1 MEVSCNALKEII
13 KEHAVIRYIA
23 DQSFSGHVYLVGGA
37 IREILL
43 KKAPRDYDL
52 ALTDEIDLKKL
63 QQIFKRP
70 AFILGKK
77 PIQTHRIITDDT
89 SFDITIVKGSI
100 EEDLKRRDFTM
111 NAIAYD
117 IGSDVVVDTLHG
129 IEDIQNKII
138 RYPNKDSLKNDP
150 LRMLKAIRHYATLDG
165 FILDNE
171 LFRSIG
177 ELKNLIH
184 ETAAERIKYEMD
196 HIVIADGVA
205 DAMKILSETGLLFEL
220 FPELYALRQ
229 MDIEKNFQL
238 ETLGHTLDGYHFFH
252 SCNQRYAT
260 LDEKAL
266 RNVGYAFLFHDLGK
280 AHTFSYDEE
289 KGVVHFFYHERF
301 SQDIALGIMEKLR
314 FSIHEIKTILA
325 IIESHMRIFLISNNE
340 STEKAIRRLVYKM
353 GDLTPSLILH
363 TLCDMYGSSGG
374 VENPSTEMVK
384 KRCEE
389 ILNVYNKSLEE
400 PLPRL
405 MSGRDLIGLGFVQG
419 PSIGKCLNN
428 IREKQIAGEMT
439 DRDQAFTYAQAFLI
453 QSNE

>member
-1 MEVSCNALKEII
+1 MEVSINVLKETIR
-13 KEHAVIRYIA
+13 EHAIIRYIA
-23 DQSFSGHVYLVGGA
+23 NQSFSGKVYLVGGA
-37 IREILL
+37 IREMLL

-52 ALTDEIDLKKL
+52 ALTEESDLATL
-63 QQIFKRP
+63 QQTFKRP

-77 PIQTHRIITDDT
+77 PIQTHRIVTDDT
-89 SFDITIVKGSI
+89 SFDITIMEGSI
-100 EEDLKRRDFTM
+100 EEDLQRRDFTM

-117 IGSDVVVDTLHG
+117 IGGDVIVDALHG
-129 IEDIQNKII
+129 INDIQDKVI
-138 RYPNKDSLKNDP
+138 RFPQKNALTNDP
-150 LRMLKAIRHYATLDG
+150 LRMLKAIRHFATLEGFTLDG
-165 FILDNE
+165 E
-171 LFRSIG
+171 LVRSIG
-177 ELKNLIH
+177 ELKSLIH

-196 HIVIADGVA
+196 HIIIAGDVA
-205 DAMKILSETGLLFEL
+205 DAMKVLGETGLLFEL

-238 ETLGHTLDGYHFFH
+238 ETLGHTLDGFQYLH
-252 SCNQRYAT
+252 SCNQQYAS

-280 AHTFSYDEE
+280 AHTFSYDEQKE
-289 KGVVHFFYHERF
+289 VVHFFYHERF
-301 SQDIALGIMEKLR
+301 SQEIASGIMEKLR
-314 FSIHEIKTILA
+314 FSTHEIKTILA
-325 IIESHMRIFLISNNE
+325 IIKSHMRIFLISNNE

-374 VENPSTEMVK
+374 IDNPSTEMVK

-389 ILNVYNKSLEE
+389 IMRAYNKSLEE

-405 MSGRDLIGLGFVQG
+405 INGSDLIGLGFAQG

-439 DRDQAFTYAQAFLI
+439 DRDQAFAYAQTFLE
-453 QSNE
+453 QNNK